1 METLSTLTVTSDLS
15 RSEGKA
21 PESTLAAVALKL
33 APDGSELSYRDHIE
47 LLKDDLDFE
56 EQGDAIYLNHSDDEA
71 RLLWAFHRPSGS
83 HPHQVGDR
91 NAEVAIMAFN
101 HSRLGALDRFTRL
114 NPEVIEN
121 PDLRRHIRNRSRM
134 LFRALVDN
142 DFSELLEV
150 LNLYPVFID
159 QACDQMING
168 RIWNENFASAIRAS
182 QFLSLAEDHI
192 TDVLCEGVLRRLK
205 PLSGYSFDE
214 AKELLSELV
223 SQVQKLHQVIK
234 AHYSAEF
241 ETWLSR
247 EKLHPLQNIVLTKQI
262 HQLKDNHE

>member
-1 METLSTLTVTSDLS
+1 MVTSSTLT
-15 RSEGKA
+15 
-21 PESTLAAVALKL
+21 
-33 APDGSELSYRDHIE
+33 YREHIE
-47 LLKDDLDFE
+47 TLKDDLDFE
-56 EQGDAIYLNHSDDEA
+56 EQGDAVYLQHADDEA

-83 HPHQVGDR
+83 HPIQVGDR
-91 NAEVAIMAFN
+91 NTEVAIMAFN
-101 HSRLGALDRFTRL
+101 HSRLGALERFTRL

-150 LNLYPVFID
+150 LTLFPVFID

-168 RIWNENFASAIRAS
+168 RIWNENYASALRAS
-182 QFLSLAEDHI
+182 QFLEMAEAYVDEK
-192 TDVLCEGVLRRLK
+192 LCEGAIRRLK
-205 PLSGYSFDE
+205 PIKELTFDE

-223 SQVQKLHQVIK
+223 SQVQKLHQVVK
-234 AHYSAEF
+234 AHYRSEF

-262 HQLKDNHE
+262 HQLKGNYE

>member
-1 METLSTLTVTSDLS
+1 METSSTLTVISDLT
-15 RSEGKA
+15 RSESKA

-33 APDGSELSYRDHIE
+33 APNGAELSYRDHIE

-56 EQGDAIYLNHSDDEA
+56 EQGDAIYLEHPDDEA

-91 NAEVAIMAFN
+91 NTDVAIMAFN
-101 HSRLGALDRFTRL
+101 HSRLGAYERYTKL
-114 NPEVIEN
+114 NPSVIEN

-150 LNLYPVFID
+150 LRFFPVFMD
-159 QACDQMING
+159 QACDQMVHG
-168 RIWNENFASAIRAS
+168 RIWNEHYTSPFRAS
-182 QFLSLAEDHI
+182 QFLDLASDHLSD
-192 TDVLCEGVLRRLK
+192 TLCEGVKRRLK
-205 PLSGYSFDE
+205 PLNSYTFDE

-223 SQVQKLHQVIK
+223 AQVQKLHQEIK
-234 AHYSAEF
+234 VHYCEEF

-262 HQLKDNHE
+262 HQLKGNYE